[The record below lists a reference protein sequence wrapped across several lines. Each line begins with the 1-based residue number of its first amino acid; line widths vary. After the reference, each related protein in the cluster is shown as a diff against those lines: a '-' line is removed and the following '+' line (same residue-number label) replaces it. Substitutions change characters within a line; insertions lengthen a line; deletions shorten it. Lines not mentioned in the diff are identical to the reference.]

1 MTKGNSLFKIDKKI
15 VLITGVSGQLGEA
28 FAKLYLENGCIVYG
42 VDIKKN
48 KLKNKK
54 YVFLKSDI
62 TKKKNISKILNYIIK
77 VHKKI
82 DILINNA
89 AVSYFSELINRNDK
103 EIDKTYEVNLKS
115 VINLITEYFKIHKIK
130 KLKSSRIINIG
141 SIYGVNSPDFK
152 IYSKGDRFSSDIYGA
167 TKAGV
172 IQITKYYSVLL
183 AKHNI
188 LINTISPGGI
198 KNKKIQ
204 NKKFQS
210 KYSKIV
216 PLARMG
222 NVEDLFT
229 ALLFLS
235 SDNTSY
241 ITGQNLIIDG
251 GLTIK

>member
-1 MTKGNSLFKIDKKI
+1 MIKNNSLFKIDKKI

-28 FAKLYLENGCIVYG
+28 FANLYLDNGCIVYG
-42 VDIKKN
+42 VDIKKS
-48 KLKNKK
+48 KIKNKK

-62 TKKKNISKILNYIIK
+62 AKKKNISNILNHIIK
-77 VHKKI
+77 IHKKI
-82 DILINNA
+82 DILVNNA
-89 AVSYFSELINRNDK
+89 AVSYFSKLTNRNDK

-130 KLKSSRIINIG
+130 KLKSSKIINIG
-141 SIYGVNSPDFK
+141 SIYGVNSPDFR
-152 IYSKGDRFSSDIYGA
+152 IYSKGDRFSSEIYGA

-198 KNKKIQ
+198 KNKKLQ
-204 NKKFQS
+204 KKKFQS

>member
-1 MTKGNSLFKIDKKI
+1 MQCSLEHI
-15 VLITGVSGQLGEA
+15 QLVKE
-28 FAKLYLENGCIVYG
+28 
-42 VDIKKN
+42 
-48 KLKNKK
+48 

-130 KLKSSRIINIG
+130 KLKSSKIINIG

-198 KNKKIQ
+198 KNKKLQ